1 MGRGDSVLNRAPVLV
16 VRGLQTHLTTARG
29 VIRAVDDVSFAIRP
43 GEVLGLVGESGS
55 GKSMTALSIMRL
67 VPNPPARIIGG
78 EVMLEG
84 RNLLALSEAEMQ
96 KVRGHQVAMVFQD
109 PMSSLNPTM
118 KVGAQIMEAMEVHL
132 GLGRAA
138 ARQRAIALFRTV
150 GIPLAEKRIDQYA
163 FEFSGGMR
171 QRAMIALALSCEPKL
186 LIADEPTTALDVT
199 IQAEIVSLV
208 KQLARE
214 RNMGVLWITHD
225 LGIVAGLCHRVAV
238 MYAGR
243 LVELAGRRDLFT
255 EPRHPYTLGLLGSVP
270 GLERHDDR
278 HLTAIPGSPP
288 DLARLPPGCPFYPR
302 CAYHTDRCLA
312 EMPLLRDA
320 APGHAV
326 ACWQAD
332 ATVKERDRSSSVDG
346 QAGVAHPVNLA
357 RESS

>member
-1 MGRGDSVLNRAPVLV
+1 LPDHSPVLA
-16 VRGLQTHLTTARG
+16 VRGLKTHLWTKRG

-55 GKSMTALSIMRL
+55 GKTMTALSIMRL

-78 EVMLEG
+78 EVMLKG
-84 RNLLALSEAEMQ
+84 RNLLALSDAEMQ

-132 GLGRAA
+132 GLTRAS
-138 ARQRAIALFRTV
+138 ARQRAIELFRTV

-208 KQLARE
+208 RQLARE
-214 RNMGVLWITHD
+214 RNLGVLWITHD

-243 LVELAGRRDLFT
+243 LVELALRRDLFI

-270 GLERHDDR
+270 SLERHEDR
-278 HLTAIPGSPP
+278 HLTAIPGNPP

-302 CAYHTDRCLA
+302 CAYHTDRCLE
-312 EMPLLRDA
+312 EMPLLREDT
-320 APGHAV
+320 PGHAV
-326 ACWQAD
+326 ACWQTEAI
-332 ATVKERDRSSSVDG
+332 AQERDRSSRVDG
-346 QAGVAHPVNLA
+346 PVRVAHPVSLPS
-357 RESS
+357 ESS